1 MVGLCH
7 GGKMQCIDDHPDPHG
22 NHDHHRVDCQ
32 RQLWGRLWGH
42 PGQQVVKD
50 LPTSFSSNSA
60 LQSKTYFHSHYLH
73 HPHHHVQTTAIIIIW
88 QIDDGST
95 TVANLATI
103 MSNVC
108 CSSADDEHG
117 GHCDHHHY
125 VKPKM
130 TMAISWFPRQHLS
143 SRRWG
148 RPTGGRPPRPSWSNY
163 SLQSTTTHDDQQI
176 KGGVQRF
183 KKAKSGV

>member
-1 MVGLCH
+1 MHWWSSWSSWKPWPSSC
-7 GGKMQCIDDHPDPHG
+7 
-22 NHDHHRVDCQ
+22 
-32 RQLWGRLWGH
+32 W
-42 PGQQVVKD
+42 
-50 LPTSFSSNSA
+50 LPTTVVRETLRPSGPTGGQRPSNQLLVKFGITVKNIYPFSLSS
-60 LQSKTYFHSHYLH
+60 SSSSSCPDHC
-73 HPHHHVQTTAIIIIW
+73 HHHHLTNRWWVHNSGQPCHHIMI
-88 QIDDGST
+88 S
-95 TVANLATI
+95 
-103 MSNVC
+103 MSNAC